1 MTIGYYPGCS
11 LHGTAL
17 EYDES
22 LRAVAKVFEIQFKE
36 VEDWNC
42 CGATAAHSLNHILS
56 VALPARILAL
66 AEAQGFSEIVVPCAA
81 CYSRL
86 ISARH
91 DFLSD
96 PKIRKAIPEI
106 IEMPFEGKVEV
117 LSVIDFLNKHIIPNV
132 KDKIKQPFLKKAAC
146 YYGCLMV
153 RPQKLTHIEDYENPM
168 MMEDMIKK
176 IGGTPIDWAFK
187 VECCGAGLSVSRTDV
202 VARLSGKIV
211 EDAVDRGAET
221 IIVACPMCQSN
232 LDMRRPEID
241 AYLKRDTK
249 VPVIFITQAIGIAL
263 GLSEKELG
271 LQRHLTS
278 AASMMIFD
286 KTIEAVSKPQTQKAG
301 V

>member
-1 MTIGYYPGCS
+1 MTIGYFPGCS
-11 LHGTAL
+11 LHGTAI

-22 LRAVAKVFEIQFKE
+22 LKAVASVFDIQFKE

-56 VALPARILAL
+56 IALPARILAL
-66 AEAQGFSEIVVPCAA
+66 AEAQGFTEIVVPCAA

-96 PKIRKAIPEI
+96 SKIRKAIPEI
-106 IEMPFEGKVEV
+106 IEMPFEGKVEI
-117 LSVIDFLNKHIIPNV
+117 LSVIDFLDKHIIPNI
-132 KDKIKQPFLKKAAC
+132 KDKIKQPFQKKAAC
-146 YYGCLMV
+146 YYGCLLV

-168 MMEDMIKK
+168 MMEEMIKK

-187 VECCGAGLSVSRTDV
+187 VECCGAGLSVSKTGV

-211 EDAVDRGAET
+211 EDAIDRGAET
-221 IIVACPMCQSN
+221 IVVACPMCQSN

-263 GLSEKELG
+263 GLSEKALG
-271 LQRHLTS
+271 LQRHMIS

-286 KTIEAVSKPQTQKAG
+286 TVAEPVKPQTQKVG
-301 V
+301 I